1 MDLIRKNTFFE
12 GWPLIKFNN
21 LELVLGMALKFYS
34 SIVKG
39 LKLKVRK
46 VWGYSYVCR
55 SYREKTGSVG
65 HFGSPILNR
74 VNFGCL
80 EICTQLTY
88 QRDLKSHFSLCL
100 NLACFLRFL
109 SINLVYLEQLTMK
122 KHKNTCFLKNQW
134 IDCTPVLVLHP

>member
-1 MDLIRKNTFFE
+1 MDLTRKNTFFE
-12 GWPLIKFNN
+12 GWSLIKFNN

-55 SYREKTGSVG
+55 SYREKAGRVG

-80 EICTQLTY
+80 EICT
-88 QRDLKSHFSLCL
+88 
-100 NLACFLRFL
+100 
-109 SINLVYLEQLTMK
+109 
-122 KHKNTCFLKNQW
+122 
-134 IDCTPVLVLHP
+134 